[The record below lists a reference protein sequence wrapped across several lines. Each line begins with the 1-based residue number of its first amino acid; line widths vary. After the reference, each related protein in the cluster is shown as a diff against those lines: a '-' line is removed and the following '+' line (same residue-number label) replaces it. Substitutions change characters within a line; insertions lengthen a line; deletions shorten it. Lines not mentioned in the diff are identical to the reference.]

1 MYVFGR
7 ISHANKNALGQLGG
21 LMNTPCNSMR
31 AMRSLNQSFL
41 TLGSLIMGLGSI
53 KAIKWGILE
62 RPNSIILMAILALI
76 TKTEVT

>member
-1 MYVFGR
+1 
-7 ISHANKNALGQLGG
+7 
-21 LMNTPCNSMR
+21 MNTPCNSMR

-53 KAIKWGILE
+53 KAIKQGILE
-62 RPNSIILMAILALI
+62 HPNSITQMAILALI